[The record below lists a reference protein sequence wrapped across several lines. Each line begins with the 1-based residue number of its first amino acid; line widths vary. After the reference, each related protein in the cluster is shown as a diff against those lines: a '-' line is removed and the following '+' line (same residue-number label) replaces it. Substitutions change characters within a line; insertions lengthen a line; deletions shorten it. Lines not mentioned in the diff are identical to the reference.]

1 MHGFIVNIVR
11 YSGIPP
17 IVIFIPLF
25 KSSSECL
32 YQEGT
37 YYGYKRTHAQT
48 FGSGVVYA
56 FFFFKKV
63 IGEFQGVVRASFFKE
78 ICGLLAGLNLP
89 NNSVKHPETVQ
100 ELYYSMRH
108 CLPPAVPFQND
119 VRN

>member
-78 ICGLLAGLNLP
+78 ICGLLAGITQSKQWRIVALL
-89 NNSVKHPETVQ
+89 VQ
-100 ELYYSMRH
+100 ASQDQKNRE
-108 CLPPAVPFQND
+108 V
-119 VRN
+119 